1 MDIAQRIAQFE
12 NMAQADPDNDMAHF
26 SLGGAYAQAGRHAD
40 AARAYLRCVEV
51 NPAMSKAWQL
61 AGASLIASG
70 DKARAAETLTKG
82 YTEAASRGDRMPQ
95 NAMGE
100 LLQTLGKPV
109 PEVRQKAGAEQVA
122 ASGGFVCGRTGRPG
136 TRLAEAP
143 LRGPLGEWI
152 RDNISAE
159 TWRAWIAQGTKVI
172 NELRLDFSREQD
184 QATYEK
190 HMCEF
195 LGVDEATHAKLT
207 GAASD

>member
-1 MDIAQRIAQFE
+1 MDTAQRIAQFE

-40 AARAYLRCVEV
+40 AARAYLKCVEV

-70 DKARAAETLTKG
+70 EKARAADVLTKG
-82 YTEAASRGDRMPQ
+82 FVEAASRGDRMPQ

-100 LLQTLGKPV
+100 MLRSLGRPV
-109 PEVRQKAGAEQVA
+109 PEVHQKDAANPVA
-122 ASGGFVCGRTGRPG
+122 AAGGFVCGRTGRPG
-136 TRLAEAP
+136 TRLSEPP

-152 RDNISAE
+152 QQNISAE

-195 LGVDEATHAKLT
+195 LGVDEATHERLT
-207 GAASD
+207 GAAKS